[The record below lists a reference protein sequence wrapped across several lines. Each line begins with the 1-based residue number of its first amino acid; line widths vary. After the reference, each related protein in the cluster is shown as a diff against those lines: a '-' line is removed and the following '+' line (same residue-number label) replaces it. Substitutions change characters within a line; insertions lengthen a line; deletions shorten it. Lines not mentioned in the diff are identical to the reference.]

1 MRLQPPIEGWQS
13 TSFGRGFGAL
23 PPDPGKPAPTTA
35 TAVPRARLGRYL
47 EEIGVGSGEPV
58 VEPIGEGH
66 SNLTFLVRQG
76 EASLVL
82 RRPPLGDLSRSANDV
97 LREGR
102 ILMAL
107 AGTEIPVPEVLALC
121 EDDEV
126 IGAPFFLAE
135 FVPGNVLV
143 ATLPAGWPAATG
155 ERIATRLVETLAALH
170 RVDLTASG
178 LDAFG
183 RPSGYLERQLRR
195 FSALLEENA
204 TRPLPRLERVRDW
217 LQDNMPSSSAT
228 AFVHGDFRL
237 GNVILGDDA
246 EITAVL
252 DWEMATTGDPLADL
266 GYLTAMWAE
275 AEDPE
280 TPMTALSAVTRGPGF
295 PGRGELARRYA
306 DLSGH
311 SLEALPWYETLALWK
326 AAIFLEGSY
335 RRFREGQSDD
345 SYFAR
350 LDAGVPAM
358 ADAALARTRSA

>member
-1 MRLQPPIEGWQS
+1 M
-13 TSFGRGFGAL
+13 
-23 PPDPGKPAPTTA
+23 PPDTGKPAPSTA
-35 TAVPRARLGRYL
+35 AAVPRARLGRYL
-47 EEIGVGSGEPV
+47 EEIGLGSGEPI

-66 SNLTFLVRQG
+66 SNLTFLVRRG
-76 EASLVL
+76 EARFVL
-82 RRPPLGDLSRSANDV
+82 RRPPLGELSRSANDV
-97 LREGR
+97 VREGR
-102 ILMAL
+102 ILTAL
-107 AGTEIPVPEVLALC
+107 AGTEIPVPEVLAHC

-126 IGAPFFLAE
+126 IGAPFFLAD
-135 FVPGNVLV
+135 FVPGAVLV
-143 ATLPAGWPAATG
+143 TELPAAWPPATG
-155 ERIATRLVETLAALH
+155 DGIAARMVETLAALH
-170 RVDLTASG
+170 RVDLAATG

-183 RPSGYLERQLRR
+183 RPTGYLERQLRR
-195 FSALLEENA
+195 FSALLEANA
-204 TRPLPRLERVRDW
+204 TRPLPRLEQVRDW
-217 LQDNMPSSSAT
+217 LQDNLPSSPAT
-228 AFVHGDFRL
+228 SFVHGDYRL
-237 GNVILGDDA
+237 GNVILDADA
-246 EITAVL
+246 EIAAVL